1 MRKLTLEE
9 IQRDAAR
16 FGGRCVSETYIDS
29 LTPVEWECTAGHRW
43 RAVPHAIRQGHWCKR
58 CADHRLRLPA
68 SAVYELAQARGGKCL
83 AERYTNSQVKLDWQ
97 CRLGHRWCA
106 SFNSVKQGAWG
117 AQCRAEERAAARA
130 ARPAEGRAARARR
143 QGKGSGG
150 AHSRAISQ
158 TRPAPSRPYSAP
170 EPNVTIAAAAPMPV

>member
-43 RAVPHAIRQGHWCKR
+43 RAVPHAVRQGHWCKR
-58 CADHRLRLPA
+58 CADERLRLPA

-97 CRLGHRWCA
+97 CRLGHRWRA
-106 SFNSVKQGAWG
+106 SFNSVKQGAWC
-117 AQCRAEERAAARA
+117 AQCRAEERAEARA
-130 ARPAEGRAARARR
+130 TR
-143 QGKGSGG
+143 QAKGS
-150 AHSRAISQ
+150 AAAQSPAISQ
-158 TRPAPSRPYSAP
+158 NPPAPSRPYSAP
-170 EPNVTIAAAAPMPV
+170 EPNVTIAAAAPMPVP

>member
-16 FGGRCVSETYIDS
+16 FGCRCVSETYIDS

-43 RAVPHAIRQGHWCKR
+43 RAVPHAIRQGPGRKR
-58 CADHRLRLPA
+58 RAAPLLRLPA

-97 CRLGHRWCA
+97 CRLRHRT
-106 SFNSVKQGAWG
+106 
-117 AQCRAEERAAARA
+117 RA
-130 ARPAEGRAARARR
+130 GLH
-143 QGKGSGG
+143 SG
-150 AHSRAISQ
+150 
-158 TRPAPSRPYSAP
+158 
-170 EPNVTIAAAAPMPV
+170 E